1 MRLSRLLIIFF
12 LPLAMAF
19 SASATQVV
27 FDFNIEFSNGTPPAG
42 PAPWLRATFDDFG
55 GVGTVQL
62 TMEAIGLIGSEFVGS
77 WYFNFDPTLN
87 AAMYAPSAAPNPNV
101 TWDSIVSGNDASKA
115 DGDGFYD
122 YYIAFDTTGGAGRF
136 QAGESFVLTFSAPGI
151 TANSF
156 NYLSSPGG
164 GQGVYLS
171 AAHVQG
177 IGTGANFSGW
187 VAPGPD
193 GGEVPE
199 PISLILLG
207 SGLAGAGLYRR
218 LRKTKEI

>member
-1 MRLSRLLIIFF
+1 MVV
-12 LPLAMAF
+12 P
-19 SASATQVV
+19 ASATQVV

-42 PAPWLRATFDDFG
+42 PAPWLKATFDDFG

-62 TMEAIGLIGSEFVGS
+62 TMEASGLTGREFVGS

-87 AAMYAPSAAPNPNV
+87 AASYLPSPTPNPNV
-101 TWDSIVSGNDASKA
+101 NWDLIGAGNNAFKA

-122 YYIAFDTTGGAGRF
+122 FVINFDNSGAGCF
-136 QAGESFVLTFSAPGI
+136 EAGESFVLTFGGAGI

-156 NYLSSPGG
+156 NYLSAPGG
-164 GQGVYLS
+164 GEEEYLS

-187 VAPGPD
+187 VAPGN

-199 PISLILLG
+199 PFSLILLG
-207 SGLAGAGLYRR
+207 CGLAGAGLYRR
-218 LRKTKEI
+218 FRKPK

>member
-12 LPLAMAF
+12 LPLVIAF

-27 FDFNIEFSNGTPPAG
+27 FDFNIEFSSATPPAG

-62 TMEAIGLIGSEFVGS
+62 TMEAIGLIGGEFVGS

-87 AAMYAPSAAPNPNV
+87 AASYLPSPAANPNV
-101 TWDSIVSGNDASKA
+101 DWDSIGAGNDAWKA

-122 YYIAFDTTGGAGRF
+122 FYINFDSSGAGRF
-136 QAGESFVLTFSAPGI
+136 QAGESFILTFTGDAI
-151 TANSF
+151 TADSF
-156 NYLSSPGG
+156 NYLSVSGG

-187 VAPGPD
+187 VAPGD
-193 GGEVPE
+193 GGEIPE

-207 SGLAGAGLYRR
+207 SGLAGAGLVRR
-218 LRKTKEI
+218 FRKN